1 MNSRQAPQP
10 QTESK
15 YLTTRHNL
23 MMANK
28 LLTQPSRCP
37 LAAQL
42 TVGVPQGQVVDFKGL
57 HWELGHHIVGRSS
70 IGISCGI
77 KSSPSPA
84 GAHDKNQLKVQGL
97 AFGQAFQTVFKV
109 SAMYSVDHPAAGRSM
124 QQSWDLLVP
133 LLKQGGQ
140 FTFGF
145 MNQRVLLN
153 SSLVTQTNLTHLE
166 VEFTKREIAA
176 ITFQA
181 GVTLKD
187 FKRALALLTTRPMV
201 IAERGGIKKFL
212 AANPIEGVRITP
224 AAKPKEEG
232 DMIEVGM
239 DIESYLTAQAILGPE
254 GASGSSRRWTCCW
267 MPPAPKKP
275 QGFGG
280 SPREMVAVADEAA
293 RNTVADPD
301 GDSRSC

>member
-1 MNSRQAPQP
+1 MGAWPP
-10 QTESK
+10 YCGSK
-15 YLTTRHNL
+15 LDWNYLWHRILT
-23 MMANK
+23 
-28 LLTQPSRCP
+28 LLS
-37 LAAQL
+37 LAL
-42 TVGVPQGQVVDFKGL
+42 
-57 HWELGHHIVGRSS
+57 S
-70 IGISCGI
+70 
-77 KSSPSPA
+77 
-84 GAHDKNQLKVQGL
+84 DKNQLKVQGL

-153 SSLVTQTNLTHLE
+153 SSLVSQTNLTHLE

-187 FKRALALLTTRPMV
+187 FKRALALLTTRAMV

-239 DIESYLTAQAILGPE
+239 DMESFLTAQAILGPE
-254 GASGSSRRWTCCW
+254 GASGSAALDLLLDAAGAKETAGVWRLARANWWPWPTPPLATRWRIR
-267 MPPAPKKP
+267 MAIS
-275 QGFGG
+275 Q
-280 SPREMVAVADEAA
+280 
-293 RNTVADPD
+293 
-301 GDSRSC
+301 SC